1 MHVLRFE
8 IKSVDKAATIQTL
21 LLELPSVRTASLAG
35 SRQRGTSTVL
45 SDLDIEVDVSDFEAF
60 QRDLPELVEDLNPL
74 GQMWDRLGDHRT
86 YMLML
91 SGPLKVDII
100 VDVPQEERPP
110 WEVSATTLP
119 QIEHHFWDWIL
130 WLGSKHLHSEAALVQ
145 RELER
150 MHEHLLKPLGVVE
163 PPRNLIE
170 AVASYR
176 QARTSAEG
184 ALGVKLDRTMETEVS
199 RALQDAGILGKG

>member
-1 MHVLRFE
+1 
-8 IKSVDKAATIQTL
+8 VDTAETIQSL
-21 LLELPSVRTASLAG
+21 LLELPSVRSATLIG
-35 SRQRGTSTVL
+35 SRQRGNYTLL
-45 SDLDIEVDVSDFEAF
+45 SDLDFEVEVTDFGAF
-60 QRDLPELVEDLNPL
+60 ERGLPELVQRLNPL

-100 VDVPQEERPP
+100 VDVPQEERSP

-119 QIEHHFWDWIL
+119 QIDHHFWDWIL
-130 WLGSKHLHSEAALVQ
+130 WLGSKHLHSEEALVQ

-150 MHEHLLKPLGVVE
+150 MYEHLLEPLGAVAS
-163 PPRNLIE
+163 PRDLIE

-176 QARTSAEG
+176 QARTSIER
-184 ALGVKLDRTMETEVS
+184 ALGVELDRQMETEVS
-199 RALQDAGILGKG
+199 RALQDAGILSKA